1 MNSLNILSARV
12 IGPTPP
18 QTPTSIRSRSYS
30 DSNLKTN
37 STEKK
42 PKRSA
47 SQHIKAEPLD
57 AAEVKET
64 TPVNEKADD
73 GNGDA
78 GADKIDEKKPLLLD
92 SKDTEHPLK
101 SDPKYTKL
109 RLAAQRLVAALTE
122 SLKWV
127 LSTLVSP
134 GVYLVTGF
142 YDEKGNFSPL
152 LPVRK
157 LGRIIPRRNGS
168 KSTAQAV
175 GLYGSSDS
183 SNQTLSSNS
192 DTKSARRKPQPKDS
206 RRKTQGASSISA
218 ATSESDVDIGEK
230 AVLLDT
236 PASSRPKAQ
245 TSSSSEDVP
254 QTRRSIRIKLY
265 NDDPTRRRRGKKER
279 RELNRTAGTGGEGQP
294 PALTVASIKSPTSP
308 TSSLKMTKYPRSPA
322 PPRPLIP
329 RRQPSYSATTSS
341 RSSKFTQKT
350 LVIDLDET
358 LIHSLAKGGRMSSG
372 HMVEVKLNTTVGYGG
387 TTLGPQHPIL
397 YYVHKRPHCDD
408 FLRKVCKWY
417 NLVVFTASVQEYA
430 DPVIDWLE
438 QERKYFSGRFYRQ
451 HCTYRNGAYIKD
463 LSSVEPDLSK
473 IMILDNSPL
482 SYIFHEGK
490 LTSIFLMNGFLPLIP
505 DNAIPIE
512 GWINDP
518 TDNDLLHLVPIL
530 EALQYVTD
538 VRALLAL
545 RRGEVDASH

>member
-18 QTPTSIRSRSYS
+18 QTPIRPRSYS
-30 DSNLKTN
+30 DSNLKTYN
-37 STEKK
+37 AEKK

-47 SQHIKAEPLD
+47 SQHVKGEPLD
-57 AAEVKET
+57 AAEEKET
-64 TPVNEKADD
+64 APLSEKVDEE
-73 GNGDA
+73 GTVDA
-78 GADKIDEKKPLLLD
+78 VSDEIDERTPLLLD
-92 SKDTEHPLK
+92 SKDTEPPLK
-101 SDPKYTKL
+101 SSPKYNKL
-109 RLAAQRLVAALTE
+109 RLAAKRLVAALTE

-127 LSTLVSP
+127 LTTLASP
-134 GVYLVTGF
+134 GFYLVTGF
-142 YDEKGNFSPL
+142 YDEKGKFSPL

-175 GLYGSSDS
+175 GLSSSPDSSKHTLSSSSDS
-183 SNQTLSSNS
+183 KNT
-192 DTKSARRKPQPKDS
+192 RRKAQPKGS
-206 RRKTQGASSISA
+206 RRKTQGANSIFS
-218 ATSESDVDIGEK
+218 ATSESEADIGEK
-230 AVLLDT
+230 TVLLDT
-236 PASSRPKAQ
+236 PASSRPKVRA
-245 TSSSSEDVP
+245 SSSSEEAP
-254 QTRRSIRIKLY
+254 QIRRSIRIKLY
-265 NDDPTRRRRGKKER
+265 NEDTTQRRRGKKEKGDS
-279 RELNRTAGTGGEGQP
+279 NRAAVTAGEGQQH
-294 PALTVASIKSPTSP
+294 ALTVANIKSPTSP
-308 TSSLKMTKYPRSPA
+308 TSLRIIKYPRSPA

-329 RRQPSYSATTSS
+329 RRQPSYSAITSS
-341 RSSKFTQKT
+341 RSSKLTKKT

-372 HMVEVKLNTTVGYGG
+372 HMVEVKLNTAVGYGG

-408 FLRKVCKWY
+408 FLRNVCKWY

-438 QERKYFSGRFYRQ
+438 QERKYFSGRHYRQ

-463 LSSVEPDLSK
+463 LSSIEPDLSK
-473 IMILDNSPL
+473 VMILDNSPL
-482 SYIFHEGK
+482 SYIFHE
-490 LTSIFLMNGFLPLIP
+490 

-545 RRGEVDASH
+545 RRGEVNASH

>member
-18 QTPTSIRSRSYS
+18 QTPTTHRPRSYS
-30 DSNLKTN
+30 DSNLREGNTDNK
-37 STEKK
+37 S
-42 PKRSA
+42 KRSA
-47 SQHIKAEPLD
+47 SQHVKGGVTDTVEEKEAGPSSADAEED
-57 AAEVKET
+57 TGVET
-64 TPVNEKADD
+64 TPDEMSEDTPLL
-73 GNGDA
+73 A
-78 GADKIDEKKPLLLD
+78 GAMEPESSSKPGPRY
-92 SKDTEHPLK
+92 S
-101 SDPKYTKL
+101 KL
-109 RLAAQRLVAALTE
+109 RLAAKRLVHALTE

-134 GVYLVTGF
+134 GLYIVTGF
-142 YDEKGNFSPL
+142 YDEKGRFSPL

-157 LGRIIPRRNGS
+157 LSRALPKRNGR

-175 GLYGSSDS
+175 GLSGSSDAPAVAFS
-183 SNQTLSSNS
+183 SSSDHKNL
-192 DTKSARRKPQPKDS
+192 
-206 RRKTQGASSISA
+206 RRKTSVKELGLKPKEADCISP
-218 ATSESDVDIGEK
+218 ATSESEAEVGEK
-230 AVLLDT
+230 LVILDT
-236 PASSRPKAQ
+236 PRENRPRLN
-245 TSSSSEDVP
+245 TSSSSDDVP
-254 QTRRSIRIKLY
+254 QARRSIRIKLY
-265 NDDPTRRRRGKKER
+265 NEDTTRRRKQKKER
-279 RELNRTAGTGGEGQP
+279 GDVGHGAGVTGRSQQP
-294 PALTVASIKSPTSP
+294 TLTVANIKSPTSP
-308 TSSLKMTKYPRSPA
+308 ASSLKLTKYPRAPA

-329 RRQPSYSATTSS
+329 RRQPSYSNQISSQTST
-341 RSSKFTQKT
+341 RLTQKT

-387 TTLGPQHPIL
+387 ATLGPQHPIL

-408 FLRKVCKWY
+408 FLRHVCKWY

-438 QERKYFSGRFYRQ
+438 QERKYFSARYYRQ
-451 HCTYRNGAYIKD
+451 HCTFRNGAYIKD

-473 IMILDNSPL
+473 VMILDNSPL
-482 SYIFHEGK
+482 SYIFHE
-490 LTSIFLMNGFLPLIP
+490 

-518 TDNDLLHLVPIL
+518 TDNDLLHLIPVL

-545 RRGEVDASH
+545 RRGEAEASR